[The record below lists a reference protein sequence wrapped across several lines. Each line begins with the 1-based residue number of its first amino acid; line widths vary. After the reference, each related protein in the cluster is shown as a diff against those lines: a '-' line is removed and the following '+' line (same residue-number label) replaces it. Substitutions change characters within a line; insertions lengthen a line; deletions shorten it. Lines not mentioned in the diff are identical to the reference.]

1 MLDLGQAGPCGHVE
15 ETRPVMTVC
24 FRAIG
29 SRVRP
34 STECHREFT
43 KPSWFL
49 VTLSGPV
56 VSSRTIL
63 RSVGVRACEG
73 IRPGLSD
80 EPRRRRSRLRRGIG
94 MGTGPIKGRQR
105 MSDVRCRVWRMSL
118 LVFLGIAGGCGGPN
132 DPSTGSPGAGPQA
145 AGTVLI
151 DGSSTVFRIS
161 KAAQE
166 GFDRVNPGVT
176 VVVDNHGTGGGFGRY
191 TRDGDVDIV
200 NASRTAKP
208 DEEAKAKQQG
218 IDWTR
223 FLVGY
228 DGITLVVHPENDFVK
243 SLTVA
248 QLKAIWEPGSKVK
261 TWKDVNASWPDR
273 KIIFYSPDNDS
284 GTFEFFT
291 EAITGKPNSQRDDVQ
306 QSADDNTL
314 VNGVSGDAD
323 GLGYFGYAYYAANRD
338 KLGRWACQGAGAKP
352 VVPSPATIADK
363 SYAPLSRPLFIY
375 VKNSAARRPEVSQFL
390 KYYLENVDSLAVKG
404 GTMPRPPMKSRQ
416 PGIALETASG
426 GGMNKSTPSGE

>member
-1 MLDLGQAGPCGHVE
+1 MSAPPPTLNATSTGCDARRASDRRRWSLLLMSQPSGRSWPKLGASMSAGLTSSKNPRKFMQLFPNLRGSYQCKSRTDRQVTKVVAVSGPWRCERMSGCKRDSAIRSKPSHLPEWPMIGRVLDQTRNSKNEASRQNGSKTMGNLAKSGFRKRSQPPKWRQTRKDGEFTKRSQLPKWRETPIRPCVERWPRSMLDLGQAGPCGHVE

-151 DGSSTVFRIS
+151 DGSSTVFR
-161 KAAQE
+161 
-166 GFDRVNPGVT
+166 N
-176 VVVDNHGTGGGFGRY
+176 
-191 TRDGDVDIV
+191 
-200 NASRTAKP
+200 
-208 DEEAKAKQQG
+208 QQG
-218 IDWTR
+218 
-223 FLVGY
+223 G
-228 DGITLVVHPENDFVK
+228 
-243 SLTVA
+243 
-248 QLKAIWEPGSKVK
+248 PGRVRSRESRCHGGRGQP
-261 TWKDVNASWPDR
+261 WDR
-273 KIIFYSPDNDS
+273 W
-284 GTFEFFT
+284 
-291 EAITGKPNSQRDDVQ
+291 RV
-306 QSADDNTL
+306 
-314 VNGVSGDAD
+314 
-323 GLGYFGYAYYAANRD
+323 
-338 KLGRWACQGAGAKP
+338 
-352 VVPSPATIADK
+352 
-363 SYAPLSRPLFIY
+363 RPLH
-375 VKNSAARRPEVSQFL
+375 S
-390 KYYLENVDSLAVKG
+390 
-404 GTMPRPPMKSRQ
+404 
-416 PGIALETASG
+416 
-426 GGMNKSTPSGE
+426 